1 MGWRHQA
8 IPFFIILTSNRMKL
22 YKFLAFL
29 KFQNVIFIFELY
41 KYIWY
46 PGFKETIR
54 GFLFMKRIVCLMV
67 FLGLPPLL
75 AFSQLGYRVP
85 DDYIKINDAIQA
97 SLTGSLVF
105 IGPGVYDRDSQDFP
119 IDLKEGITIQG
130 SGYAQT
136 FIDTGGTGSPAF
148 LVQNV
153 SVTDTVIK
161 DLTVQNGDLNLS
173 GGAGLIVLN
182 TTSLYLFNVRFLHNK
197 GINGGAIY
205 MSNSTIYARD
215 CIFDGNQAQNG
226 GAVYVESPGSAPIF
240 SRNTFVNNRATQI
253 GGAFYIRQA
262 SGAGIYRNTFSQNQ
276 AGNRAG
282 ALMIIDGSPEFLENI
297 LEENTAPNGGGM
309 ILQNSRSPLQR
320 NTFLKNRAGT
330 GGGIFSVS
338 GEAEIMNNKF
348 MYNEAT
354 ILGAAY
360 ATQGSSDKFLNNVVH
375 HNRNQTGA
383 GAAVSMTNST
393 ADFVNNTVANNWSD
407 AGLGLFNSPI
417 AVFNNIFAFNSGS
430 GLLEYDLSSDP
441 NCQHNLFYQNSTANY
456 MDETAIPMNTAAEIN
471 AASNPPHVPHA
482 NIVGDPMFKDALMGD
497 YHLRAASPARE
508 AATFFPPS
516 FPEQDIDA
524 EVRNWGYSGALP
536 DIGADEISFPHIIEP
551 VIFYDTDGSH
561 TVSRGDQIV
570 LTFTRPVDAP
580 TSLSAAEFFL
590 PVMGDSLSTGTYGQV
605 SPLNP
610 RQVVITLGN
619 STYLT
624 IPGIYNDANTTPGS
638 PSGID
643 IALAGPVGL
652 QDEEGL
658 RASPLGPP
666 GPNTTGMDIAL
677 AIDQDMR
684 YTGWYSSSTI
694 ESGVNGYY
702 QDTRLEIP
710 ILSSYYEGFL
720 TMRQAKQYFGA
731 TNTIAFEGTFGLFIF
746 DPLNPPTLTMK
757 YSENEIDPS
766 RGEREE
772 QMRIFRL
779 NRNNPDYP
787 YFELVPGSLDRPQVV
802 DTINNTVSVTLTYLY
817 PPRNPPYVPGYTIP
831 VSPDILD
838 ESDGIYAVFPVKP
851 FEEVSKRAHWG
862 SPDDRVVLAA
872 DHTDPYFS
880 HEIII
885 PGFREDAAGSVTLA
899 MRLPRP
905 NERDLFSDKTNA
917 VLVVEAKELDG
928 ITPVDIA
935 STPSVIMHYKDHHDS
950 LFSEDIVDVHGIKG
964 SEPQLVIFSVDP
976 ETWTLGTASGNDVFR
991 NPISNLLTGDIAP
1004 DNIYSGRFVIGA
1016 LVSETIPFTY
1026 DFHYYED
1033 GWTFVKDID
1042 PFDSGIPGNGSG
1054 FLSIAGATD
1063 YTFSFWN
1070 NDPDELP
1077 VVEGYVYR
1085 MRIPVSSDLYS
1096 QNTCPS
1102 FRLRVNSQNNQLI
1115 PKIRV
1120 MSNREGYSCPAVE
1133 KPKIYDLYFIPP
1145 YSAIGAPSDQ
1155 DDLQV
1160 SFDFVN
1166 LDPNDEKNA
1175 TLFFKGVQIDRIPL
1189 ESLTPKAT
1197 LATYD
1202 FIDTTDGWVSGGAPQ
1217 DFSLPTFS
1225 QTGSSLYMG
1234 VLDNQ
1239 TFGYWE
1245 RDTEISLSTDTLYC
1259 ARFFVFTD
1267 VRNREET
1274 PDVRFRVSTK
1284 NFMQVSIL
1292 REQNFGTADM
1302 APTRIPQE
1310 YVVYFYP
1317 EQELLKVQIRET
1329 ILLSVDVINLSPKGE
1344 AGNGIY
1350 IDRVVLEAYD
1360 PPAWPY

>member
-1 MGWRHQA
+1 M
-8 IPFFIILTSNRMKL
+8 I
-22 YKFLAFL
+22 
-29 KFQNVIFIFELY
+29 
-41 KYIWY
+41 
-46 PGFKETIR
+46 
-54 GFLFMKRIVCLMV
+54 RIVFLMV
-67 FLGLPPLL
+67 ILGILPFL

-105 IGPGVYDRDSQDFP
+105 IGPGVYDGNSQDFP
-119 IDLKEGITIQG
+119 IHVKDGVTIQG

-136 FIDTGGTGSPAF
+136 FIDAGGTGAPAF

-153 SVTDTVIK
+153 SVADTVLK
-161 DLTVQNGDLNLS
+161 DFTVQNGDLSLS

-182 TTSLYLFNVRFLHNK
+182 TTSLYLVNVRFLHNR

-205 MSNSTIYARD
+205 MSNASIYAWD

-226 GAVYVESPGSAPIF
+226 GAVYVESSGSAPIF
-240 SRNTFVNNRATQI
+240 LGNTFVNNRATQI

-262 SGAGIYRNTFSQNQ
+262 SGTGIYRNTFSRNQ

-320 NTFLKNRAGT
+320 NTFLKNRAGS

-360 ATQGSSDKFLNNVVH
+360 ATQGSDDKFLNNVVH
-375 HNRNQTGA
+375 HNRNQTGT
-383 GAAVSMTNST
+383 GAAVSITNST
-393 ADFVNNTVANNWSD
+393 VDFVNNTVADNWSD

-456 MDETAIPMNTAAEIN
+456 MDEAAIPLNSAAEIN
-471 AASNPPHVPHA
+471 AAANLPNIPDA

-524 EVRNWGYSGALP
+524 EERMGGYSGALP
-536 DIGADEISFPHIIEP
+536 DIGADEITFPHIMEP
-551 VIFYDTDGSH
+551 VIFYDADASNTP
-561 TVSRGDQIV
+561 SRGDQIV

-610 RQVVITLGN
+610 RQVVITLGD

-624 IPGIYNDANTTPGS
+624 IPGVYNDANTTPGS

-658 RASPLGPP
+658 RACPLGPP
-666 GPNTTGMDIAL
+666 GPNTTGLDIAL
-677 AIDQDMR
+677 AIDQDAR
-684 YTGWYSSSTI
+684 YTSWYLSSTI
-694 ESGVNGYY
+694 VSGVKGYY
-702 QDTRLEIP
+702 QGVKLEIP

-720 TMRQAKQYFGA
+720 TLRQAKQYFGV
-731 TNTIAFEGTFGLFIF
+731 TNAIAFEGTFGLFIF
-746 DPLNPPTLTMK
+746 DPFNPPTLTMK

-802 DTINNTVSVTLTYLY
+802 DTINNTVSVTLTWLY
-817 PPRNPPYVPGYTIP
+817 PPRHPPYVPGYTIP

-838 ESDGIYAVFPVKP
+838 ESDGIYAVFPIKP
-851 FEEVSKRAHWG
+851 FEEVRKRAHWG
-862 SPDDRVVLAA
+862 APDDRVVLST
-872 DHTDPYFS
+872 DPQDPYFL
-880 HEIII
+880 HEVII
-885 PGFREDAAGSVTLA
+885 PGFREDAAGSVTLS

-917 VLVVEAKELDG
+917 VLVVEAKEPDG
-928 ITPVDIA
+928 ITPIDITT
-935 STPSVIMHYKDHHDS
+935 TPSVILQYKDHQDE
-950 LFSEDIVDVHGIKG
+950 LFTEDVVDVHGIKG
-964 SEPQLVIFSVDP
+964 SEPQLVISSVDP
-976 ETWTLGTASGNDVFR
+976 ETWTLGTASGNDLYR
-991 NPISNLLTGDIAP
+991 NPISNFLMDDISL
-1004 DNIYSGRFVIGA
+1004 DSIYSGRFVICA
-1016 LVSETIPFTY
+1016 QVSESIPFTY
-1026 DFHYYED
+1026 DFQYSED
-1033 GWTFVKDID
+1033 GFTFVKDID
-1042 PFDSGIPGNGSG
+1042 PFDSGIPGNGPG
-1054 FLSIAGATD
+1054 FLSIAGNSD

-1070 NDPDELP
+1070 NDPDEIP
-1077 VVEGYVYR
+1077 VVEGYLYR

-1096 QNTCPS
+1096 QNNCPS

-1115 PKIRV
+1115 PKMRV
-1120 MSNREGYSCPAVE
+1120 ISNREGYASPAVE
-1133 KPKIYDLYFIPP
+1133 KPKIYELYFIPP
-1145 YSAIGAPSDQ
+1145 SSAIGAPSDQ
-1155 DDLQV
+1155 DDLQL
-1160 SFDFVN
+1160 SFDLVN
-1166 LDPNDEKNA
+1166 LDPNDEKVA

-1189 ESLTPKAT
+1189 ASLTPKAT

-1202 FIDTTDGWVSGGAPQ
+1202 FIDGTEGWVTGGAPR
-1217 DFSLPTFS
+1217 DFTLPRFS
-1225 QTGSSLYMG
+1225 RTVSSLYMG
-1234 VLDNQ
+1234 VLDNR

-1245 RDTEISLSTDTLYC
+1245 RDTEIPLSTDTLYC
-1259 ARFFVFTD
+1259 ARFFVYTD
-1267 VRNREET
+1267 VRDRRDT

-1284 NFMQVSIL
+1284 NFMHVSIL
-1292 REQNFGTADM
+1292 REQNFGAADM
-1302 APTRIPQE
+1302 APTRVPQE

-1317 EQELLKVQIRET
+1317 EQELLKVQKRET
-1329 ILLSVDVINLSPKGE
+1329 ILLSADVINLSTKGE
-1344 AGNGIY
+1344 AGSGIY